1 MASSTHLFFF
11 FSLFLTVRLSKA
23 QPYNGK
29 FTCSD
34 HSIRS
39 CDSYLYHPSPLNPDS
54 KNQVASIYSVS
65 NSSVELEPIHK
76 QGYLVSVPC
85 SCRENPRGNYYSYDT
100 FYTVEDNSTDNL
112 VPGIGHP
119 LIAGETIGIEL
130 PCGCSED
137 DSVDILTYTVQRNE
151 TLTSIAEL
159 LSVKEIDIVGLN
171 GGLSEEQRWS
181 IVVEKRL
188 LFVPRK
194 KRGTKQGRHTTYYVG
209 ITFGVVSGISLLL
222 FVSFSIRKRKLLAPA
237 DHKQQ
242 ESTSTAE
249 DIEACRSTS
258 RLSLL
263 TYFQKHDF
271 QDVILESE
279 GPRVYTVK
287 EINHGTNGFDESRII
302 GEGGYGKVYFG
313 ILGGKEVAIKRMKS
327 SSLHEFVAELKALC
341 KVNHVN
347 VVELLGYASE
357 ENFLYLVYEYLP
369 NGSLS
374 DHLHNPLFRGHAP
387 LSWTARAQI
396 ALDAAKGIE
405 YIHDHT
411 KAQYVHRDIKTSNI
425 LLDRALRAKVADFG
439 LTMLMERTNEEESL
453 VETPLIGTMGYMA
466 PESVRE
472 LQITTKSDVF
482 AFGVVLAELVT
493 AQNAVVI
500 DRLEPTRIKS
510 LAITI
515 TKIFRDRHP
524 EMALETNIDSNLRR
538 SSPLQEVHKMAE
550 LSRWCLSE
558 EPLSRPEM
566 GDVVQ
571 ILTQIVISSV
581 EWEASLGGSS
591 QVFSGLDIGR

>member
-1 MASSTHLFFF
+1 
-11 FSLFLTVRLSKA
+11 
-23 QPYNGK
+23 
-29 FTCSD
+29 
-34 HSIRS
+34 
-39 CDSYLYHPSPLNPDS
+39 
-54 KNQVASIYSVS
+54 
-65 NSSVELEPIHK
+65 
-76 QGYLVSVPC
+76 
-85 SCRENPRGNYYSYDT
+85 
-100 FYTVEDNSTDNL
+100 
-112 VPGIGHP
+112 
-119 LIAGETIGIEL
+119 
-130 PCGCSED
+130 
-137 DSVDILTYTVQRNE
+137 
-151 TLTSIAEL
+151 
-159 LSVKEIDIVGLN
+159 
-171 GGLSEEQRWS
+171 
-181 IVVEKRL
+181 
-188 LFVPRK
+188 
-194 KRGTKQGRHTTYYVG
+194 
-209 ITFGVVSGISLLL
+209 
-222 FVSFSIRKRKLLAPA
+222 
-237 DHKQQ
+237 
-242 ESTSTAE
+242 
-249 DIEACRSTS
+249 
-258 RLSLL
+258 
-263 TYFQKHDF
+263 
-271 QDVILESE
+271 
-279 GPRVYTVK
+279 
-287 EINHGTNGFDESRII
+287 
-302 GEGGYGKVYFG
+302 
-313 ILGGKEVAIKRMKS
+313 MKS